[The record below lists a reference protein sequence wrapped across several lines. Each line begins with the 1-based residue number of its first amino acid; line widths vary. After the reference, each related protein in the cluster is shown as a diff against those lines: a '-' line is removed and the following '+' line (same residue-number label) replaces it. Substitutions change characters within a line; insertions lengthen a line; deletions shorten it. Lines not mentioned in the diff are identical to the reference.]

1 MQPQELTMMMR
12 RQLGLAAVLAG
23 VAASFVAC
31 SGNFSSDCE
40 ATLTCANAGGA
51 AGASDPGGGS
61 SGSAGTVGESGAAHG
76 GGGSASQGGEA
87 GEGATG
93 GAGGDAGAGAVGGEG
108 GMSEGEGGSAGEAGS
123 GGEGGTPEPP
133 PPECGTT
140 PQLGC
145 VPSATGSV
153 FVNGAAAPDGDGT
166 RQKPFQTI
174 AAALTAVAQGKA
186 TRVLIC
192 SGIYAER
199 VSLTAEH
206 QDVSLLGGF
215 GCTDWHYDPAAA
227 ADVAPT
233 ATGYALELQKVA
245 GATVSDLHFA
255 ARDATAPAESSIAG
269 FVNES
274 TGVLLSRVTLRS
286 GAGQSG
292 SPGTLTPFANLP
304 TAAVLKGKAG
314 KGSATSESMYVGAD
328 GNQVVCPDGN
338 GSTGGKGG
346 SHPVHQLAAPG
357 LPLEIGGK
365 DGVAP
370 ESGVCDEVDSANSFT
385 CICVRPATVNG
396 AAGADGEP
404 GTPAAKGG
412 TLNASGFHPFGG
424 GAGGTGLPGGGGSGG
439 DGAFHVGYVGY
450 DTQWLG
456 GGGGGAGGCG
466 GKGATGGAGGG
477 ASIALAV
484 RSSAVSVVGSSLIT
498 GNAGK
503 GGKGVAGQDG
513 QAGGEGGVA
522 YTDAGI
528 PTSKPC
534 DGGKGGSGGK
544 GGAGGGGA
552 GGVSVGIAFA
562 GVQQPTVDTL
572 TTFQLGL
579 AGTAG
584 PGGVAGAEGVAE
596 QQLQVGLE

>member
-1 MQPQELTMMMR
+1 MEPLELTMLMR

-40 ATLTCANAGGA
+40 ATLTCPGA
-51 AGASDPGGGS
+51 AGVAGAGDPSGGS
-61 SGSAGTVGESGAAHG
+61 SGSAGTVGEAGGAHG
-76 GGGSASQGGEA
+76 GSAHGGEA
-87 GEGATG
+87 GQGGEGATG
-93 GAGGDAGAGAVGGEG
+93 GDSGAAPIGGEG
-108 GMSEGEGGSAGEAGS
+108 GTGEGGTSGDSGSAGEAGS

-133 PPECGTT
+133 PPECGAT
-140 PQLGC
+140 PEVGC
-145 VPSATGSV
+145 LPSATGSV
-153 FVNGAAAPDGDGT
+153 FVNGAAAAGGDGT
-166 RQKPFQTI
+166 REAPFQTI
-174 AAALTAVAQGKA
+174 AAALTAIAQGKG

-192 SGIYAER
+192 NGVYAER

-206 QDVSLLGGF
+206 QSVSLLGGF
-215 GCTDWHYDPAAA
+215 GCTDWHYNPSAA

-233 ATGYALELQKVA
+233 ATGYALELQKVT

-255 ARDATAPAESSIAG
+255 ARDASAPGESSIAG

-274 TGVLLSRVTLRS
+274 TGVLFSRVTLRA
-286 GAGQSG
+286 GAGQNG
-292 SPGTLTPFANLP
+292 STGTLTPFANLP
-304 TAAVLKGKAG
+304 TAAQLKGNPG
-314 KGSATSESMYVGAD
+314 KGSATTESMYVGGDAK
-328 GNQVVCPDGN
+328 QLTCPDGN

-346 SHPVHQLAAPG
+346 SHPVNQLASSG

-370 ESGVCDEVDSANSFT
+370 ESGVCDEVDSASSFT
-385 CICVRPATVNG
+385 CICVLPATANG
-396 AAGADGEP
+396 AAGSDGEP
-404 GTPAAKGG
+404 GAAAAKGG
-412 TLNASGFHPFGG
+412 TLNATGFHPFGG
-424 GAGGTGLPGGGGSGG
+424 GTGGNGFPGGGGSGG

-456 GGGGGAGGCG
+456 GGSGGAGGCG
-466 GKGATGGAGGG
+466 GKGASGGGGGG

-484 RSSAVSVVGSSLIT
+484 RGSHVGVFGSSLIA

-534 DGGKGGSGGK
+534 NGGKGGSGGK

-552 GGVSVGIAFA
+552 GGISVGLAFT
-562 GVQQPTVDTL
+562 GDQPSVDATA
-572 TTFQLGL
+572 FQLGL
-579 AGTAG
+579 AGDAG
-584 PGGVAGAEGVAE
+584 PGAAAGVAE
-596 QQLQVGLE
+596 QKLQVGNE